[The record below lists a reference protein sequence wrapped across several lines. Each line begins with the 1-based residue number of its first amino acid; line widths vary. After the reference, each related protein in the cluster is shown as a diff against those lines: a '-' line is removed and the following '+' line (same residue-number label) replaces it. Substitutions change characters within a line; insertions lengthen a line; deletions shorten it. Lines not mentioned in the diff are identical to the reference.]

1 MDILQ
6 NEIFKNPEDINR
18 TLCYCSVD
26 SIWKDYSVI
35 KPPLGI
41 EVIAYNPNWIHP
53 DWNERGMRVGFQNF
67 TQDDDGEFVS
77 AKWWDY
83 QDTYINDEQ
92 FKPVL
97 WKHF

>member
-6 NEIFKNPEDINR
+6 NEIFKNPEDINP

-26 SIWKDYSVI
+26 SIWKDYSLI

-41 EVIAYNPNWIHP
+41 EVIAYNPNWRHP
-53 DWNERGMRVGFQNF
+53 DFNERGMRVGFQNL
-67 TQDDDGEFVS
+67 TQGDDGEFIS
-77 AKWWDY
+77 AKYCNNHDCY
-83 QDTYINDEQ
+83 DNDEQ
-92 FKPVL
+92 FKPLL